1 MRNIL
6 QILLFLTT
14 SALLAQ
20 LPQELLRTTQE
31 TKFFDSYAGSVYTNK
46 KYQNASIIAEKKGTY
61 DVPLRYNI
69 FNDALEYA
77 EGSKLYEI
85 IKSPTTQVR
94 IDDDYFYFCTFK
106 NEHGR
111 RTNGYYVLVELNEQY
126 RIYKKYDLKIT
137 EPKAMDADTGSSQIG
152 KLKKTTTYFLEENGT
167 ITKLPTKKSDLLA
180 VFSDKKDELKKY
192 IKKEKLKVK
201 KPEDL
206 VKLVSKYNALKN
218 IDATPSQSL
227 LSNRAQNN

>member
-14 SALLAQ
+14 STLLAQ
-20 LPQELLRTTQE
+20 LPQELLKTIQE
-31 TKFFDSYAGSVYTNK
+31 TKVFDSYTGSMYTPK
-46 KYQNASIIAEKKGTY
+46 EYQNASIIAEKKGTY
-61 DVPLRYNI
+61 DAPIRYNI

-85 IKSPTTQVR
+85 IKTPTTHVR
-94 IDDDYFYFCTFK
+94 IENDYFYYCTFK
-106 NEHGR
+106 NERGLR
-111 RTNGYYVLVELNEQY
+111 RRGYYVLVDQNEQY
-126 RIYKKYDLKIT
+126 RIYKQYNLKIT
-137 EPKAMDADTGSSQIG
+137 EPKTMDANTGSAQIG
-152 KLKKTTTYFLEENGT
+152 KIKKIETYYLEENGS
-167 ITKLPTKKSDLLA
+167 IIKLPPKKSDLLA

-201 KPEDL
+201 KTEDL
-206 VKLVSKYNALKN
+206 IKLVSKYNALKN

-227 LSNRAQNN
+227 LSNRVQNN